1 MLVSAVGVGAVVH
14 GKAARMRLGCSR
26 CSAGF
31 VVDERSRKARPCD
44 CARVYYAHKRAD
56 RVARAVPRR
65 FRNMSLDRFPLNFLA
80 AGVRSELSA
89 YVDALDENISEGRGL
104 WLTGPPGSGKSAAAA
119 MIVNEVN
126 RRPKLAG
133 AAFEHAPVLLDR
145 IRRTFSDD
153 VEGTQSEIHRQLMA
167 VPLLV
172 LDDIS
177 AVRDTVWSA
186 EQLYMILNNRYGDQ
200 RATIV
205 TSTTTRLEQGVLMR
219 LRALCGPPVAFPP
232 LMALD
237 APEQTVAATVAPAP
251 QGAEGEQRREED
263 RQPNSGQRPASPS
276 PDRHAEPQSE
286 LRYGHLHERS
296 TVATSVAPTS
306 DLQYGSDRES
316 SAANGNG
323 PSPMGPRVPV
333 PAATAMPAV
342 RVLLP

>member
-1 MLVSAVGVGAVVH
+1 MASRLLDVSGFRRGLAHFTGCGSAHVLVSALSAFSAVVH
-14 GKAARMRLGCSR
+14 GKAARMKLGCSR

-31 VVDERSRKARPCD
+31 VVDDRSRTARPCE
-44 CARVYYAHKRAD
+44 CTRVYYSQKRAD

-65 FRNMSLDRFPLNFLA
+65 FRNMSLDRFPLNFLPED
-80 AGVRSELSA
+80 VRTQLSA
-89 YVDALDENISEGRGL
+89 YVDALEENISAGRGL
-104 WLTGPPGSGKSAAAA
+104 WITGPTGSGKSAAAA
-119 MIVNEVN
+119 MIVSEVN
-126 RRPKLAG
+126 DRPELGG
-133 AAFEHAPVLLDR
+133 AAFEHTPVLLDR

-232 LMALD
+232 PTGAQ
-237 APEQTVAATVAPAP
+237 APEPTADANLAPAP
-251 QGAEGEQRREED
+251 QCAEIGQPREED
-263 RQPNSGQRPASPS
+263 QQPDKGHRPPS
-276 PDRHAEPQSE
+276 AHPDQHADPERE
-286 LRYGHLHERS
+286 LRYGHGPERS
-296 TVATSVAPTS
+296 TVAASLAPPS
-306 DLQYGSDRES
+306 RRDRV
-316 SAANGNG
+316 G
-323 PSPMGPRVPV
+323 PAGQR
-333 PAATAMPAV
+333 
-342 RVLLP
+342 